1 MRAFLS
7 NGSACANTMTASG
20 LELKFGGVIMARA
33 EPSTSFQLMTAPFN
47 GALAGWQILNDMF
60 RNALNNWSFIRI
72 DYAGDREVETAVTS
86 NVASFGKQLGILE
99 EAVRELAHGKGGE
112 NVKRLEEMMKVIE
125 WVKQEQAPTH
135 ARKPKRPRSE
145 FDSHETD

>member
-1 MRAFLS
+1 
-7 NGSACANTMTASG
+7 
-20 LELKFGGVIMARA
+20 
-33 EPSTSFQLMTAPFN
+33 MTAPFS

-112 NVKRLEEMMKVIE
+112 NVKRLEKMMKVIE
-125 WVKQEQAPTH
+125 WVKQEQQATTH
-135 ARKPKRPRSE
+135 ARKSKHPRSE